1 MKKLT
6 VKALLETLT
15 HCVELPVVAE
25 TGSLKEVVRAMVKGH
40 RRRIVYVVDG
50 DNRFKGAITL
60 EELKNVIF
68 HYYLNSSIRDVLVV
82 TEHIDELFAAEKA
95 GDFMN
100 PDLIVCRENDTLHDV
115 IVRMNEWDVLDI
127 PVLDRE
133 GRVIADLDV
142 LCLLELWLKK
152 GDKAF

>member
-6 VKALLETLT
+6 VRDLLESLS
-15 HCVELPVVAE
+15 HCIELPVVAE
-25 TGSLKEVVRAMVKGH
+25 TDSLKEVVRAMVKGH

-50 DNRFKGAITL
+50 DNRFKGSITL

-68 HYYLNSSIRDVLVV
+68 HYYLNSSIRDALVV
-82 TEHIDELFAAEKA
+82 TEHIDEMFAAEKA

-100 PDLIVCRENDTLHDV
+100 PDLIVCRENDSLHDI

-133 GRVIADLDV
+133 GKVIADLDV

-152 GDKAF
+152 GDEAF

>member
-1 MKKLT
+1 MEKLT
-6 VKALLETLT
+6 VSDLLASLT
-15 HCVELPVVAE
+15 HSVDLPVVSE
-25 TGSLKEVVRAMVKGH
+25 TSSLKEVVRAMVKGH

-68 HYYLNSSIRDVLVV
+68 HYYLNSNIRDALVV
-82 TEHIDELFAAEKA
+82 TEHIDALFAAEKA
-95 GDFMN
+95 GDVMN
-100 PDLIVCRENDTLHDV
+100 PDLIVCHENDTLHDI

-127 PVLDRE
+127 PVLDQA

-152 GDKAF
+152 GDEAF

>member
-15 HCVELPVVAE
+15 HCVELPVVSE
-25 TGSLKEVVRAMVKGH
+25 TSSLTEVVRAMVKGH
-40 RRRIVYVVDG
+40 RRRIVYVVDN

-60 EELKNVIF
+60 EDLKDVIF
-68 HYYLNSSIRDVLVV
+68 HYYLNSSIRDALVV
-82 TEHIDELFAAEKA
+82 TEHIDALFAAEKA

-115 IVRMNEWDVLDI
+115 IVRMNEWDILDI
-127 PVLDRE
+127 PVLNRE
-133 GRVIADLDV
+133 GKVIADLDV

>member
-6 VKALLETLT
+6 VKDLLESMSQ
-15 HCVELPVVAE
+15 CVEMPVVHEA
-25 TGSLKEVVRAMVKGH
+25 GSLKEVVRAMVKGH

-100 PDLIVCRENDTLHDV
+100 PDLIVCRENDTLHDI

-152 GDKAF
+152 GDEAF

>member
-1 MKKLT
+1 MEKLT
-6 VKALLETLT
+6 VSDLLTSLT
-15 HCVELPVVAE
+15 HCVELPIVSE

-40 RRRIVYVVDG
+40 RRRIVYVVDN

-100 PDLIVCRENDTLHDV
+100 PDLIVCREHDTLHDV

-133 GRVIADLDV
+133 ERVIADLDA

>member
-6 VKALLETLT
+6 VRNLLETLS
-15 HCVELPVVAE
+15 HSVELPVISE
-25 TGSLKEVVRAMVKGH
+25 NSSLKDVVRAMVKGH
-40 RRRIVYVVDG
+40 RRRIVYVVDD
-50 DNRFKGAITL
+50 DNKYKGAITL

-68 HYYLNSSIRDVLVV
+68 HFYLNSSIRDALVV

-115 IVRMNEWDVLDI
+115 IIRMNEWNVLDI
-127 PVLDRE
+127 PVLDQG
-133 GRVIADLDV
+133 GRVLADLDI

-152 GDKAF
+152 GDEAF

>member
-15 HCVELPVVAE
+15 HCVELPVVSE
-25 TGSLKEVVRAMVKGH
+25 TSSLKEVVRAMVKGH

-60 EELKNVIF
+60 EELKHVIF

-82 TEHIDELFAAEKA
+82 TEHIDALFSAEKA
-95 GDFMN
+95 GDVMN
-100 PDLIVCRENDTLHDV
+100 PDLIVCHENDTLHDV

-127 PVLDRE
+127 PVLDRS

-152 GDKAF
+152 GDEAF